1 MLSCL
6 QSFRSSPVNAGTF
19 HEISHRGRTSTLLF
33 EISVSVCL
41 VEEQLTS
48 YFENKNAVQADFF
61 FFYSISLKKVFVVCF
76 WIIELE

>member
-61 FFYSISLKKVFVVCF
+61 FFLLHKPEKGICCL
-76 WIIELE
+76 LLDN